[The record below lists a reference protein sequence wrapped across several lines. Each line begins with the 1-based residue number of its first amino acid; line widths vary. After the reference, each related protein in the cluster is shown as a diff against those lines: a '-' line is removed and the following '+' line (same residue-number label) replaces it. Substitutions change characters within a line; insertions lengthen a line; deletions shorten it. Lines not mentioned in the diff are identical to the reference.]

1 MVVPMHCSIF
11 LCGERVPHASVVHV
25 HPYEQVEC
33 SHVFSSLSSPMRKEL
48 IHMSETRLRV
58 GDRAIDAQLPD
69 LTGTPV
75 TLSTLWQSQ
84 GMILS
89 FLRHFG

>member
-1 MVVPMHCSIF
+1 MGVPVYCSIF
-11 LCGERVPHASVVHV
+11 SVSKRVPHASVVHV
-25 HPYEQVEC
+25 HPYERVEC
-33 SHVFSSLSSPMRKEL
+33 SHVFLLSYALMRKEL